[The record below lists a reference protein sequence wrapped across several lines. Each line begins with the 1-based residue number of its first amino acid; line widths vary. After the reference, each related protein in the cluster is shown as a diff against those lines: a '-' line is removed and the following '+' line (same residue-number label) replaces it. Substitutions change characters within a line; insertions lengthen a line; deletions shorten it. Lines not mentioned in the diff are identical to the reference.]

1 MASFDLIASFVAAAR
16 VSSFAGAARE
26 LGLSASAVAKNVAR
40 LEADLRVR
48 LFHRTTRQVR
58 LTQDG
63 EAIFERCHRILE
75 DVEALGTVTSQAS
88 EALTGTLR
96 IDVPVT
102 YGKQIVLPVLA
113 RLMRRHPGLRV
124 DVRFSDR
131 FADLVKEG
139 LDAAIRIGDMS
150 DSGLVARR
158 FDEQLIVTCA
168 SPAYLSRRDTPQT
181 PDDLSRHD
189 CIVFRLPSSGRD
201 RRWGYRQSKR
211 VVTFSP
217 EAVMRLGD
225 GEAMVQAAVTGLGI
239 TQVPAYMAEQA
250 LKRGRLV
257 EVLSRYRPDPEPI
270 ALVYP
275 SRQHVPARVRAFG
288 DALVAERSP
297 G

>member
-1 MASFDLIASFVAAAR
+1 MASLDLIASFVAAGR
-16 VSSFAGAARE
+16 LSSFAGAARE

-63 EAIFERCHRILE
+63 EALLDRCRRILE
-75 DVEALGTVTSQAS
+75 DVDALGALTSQS
-88 EALTGTLR
+88 TGALTGTLR

-102 YGKQIVLPVLA
+102 YGKQVVLPVLSH
-113 RLMRRHPGLRV
+113 LMRRHPELRV

-158 FDEQLIVTCA
+158 FDEQHIVTCA
-168 SPAYLSRRDTPQT
+168 SPAYLARHDAPQR
-181 PDDLSRHD
+181 PDDVLRHK

-201 RRWGYRQSKR
+201 RRWSYRQGKHE
-211 VVTFSP
+211 VTFTP
-217 EAVMRLGD
+217 DAVLRLGD

-239 TQVPAYMAEQA
+239 TQVPSYMAEQA

-257 EVLSRYRPDPEPI
+257 EVLARYRPDPEPI

-288 DALVAERSP
+288 DALAAERTAE
-297 G
+297 